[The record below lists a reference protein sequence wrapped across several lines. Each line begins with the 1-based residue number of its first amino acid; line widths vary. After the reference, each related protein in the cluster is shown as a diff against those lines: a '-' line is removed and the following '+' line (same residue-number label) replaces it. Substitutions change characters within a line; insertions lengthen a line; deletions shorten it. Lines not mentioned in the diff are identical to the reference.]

1 VIVGLTGGLAT
12 GKTTVAKIFKELGA
26 EVVDA
31 DIIAREIVRKGT
43 EVFDEIVKVFG
54 EGIIGEEGELDRKKL
69 ASIIFCDEEAREK
82 LNMIT
87 HPPIRKRIVEEIARL
102 KESKRIIVLDVP
114 LLIEAGFSDL
124 VDVVVVVSAG
134 EEEQIRRVM
143 KRDGIKREEAL
154 LRIRSQ
160 LPLQSKLDA
169 ADYVIDNSGPLDRTR
184 MEVRRVWRGLCAR

>member
-82 LNMIT
+82 LNTIT

-184 MEVRRVWRGLCAR
+184 MEIRRVWRGLCAR

>member
-1 VIVGLTGGLAT
+1 MIVGLTGGLAT